1 MLIQGANTIVI
12 HSHDVVSFEKREM
25 ILVPEMQPRKKKEKN
40 SGMNEMK
47 LPKNLPTLI
56 LYLD

>member
-12 HSHDVVSFEKREM
+12 HSHDIVSFEKREM
-25 ILVPEMQPRKKKEKN
+25 ILVPEMQPRKKKKKN

>member
-12 HSHDVVSFEKREM
+12 HSHDIVSFEKREM
-25 ILVPEMQPRKKKEKN
+25 ILVPEMQPRKKKKKT